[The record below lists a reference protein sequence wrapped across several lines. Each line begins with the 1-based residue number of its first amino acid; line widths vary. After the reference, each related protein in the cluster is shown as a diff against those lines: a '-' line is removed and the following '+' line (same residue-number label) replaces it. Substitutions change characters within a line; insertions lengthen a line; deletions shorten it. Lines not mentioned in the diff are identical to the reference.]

1 MKKVYFTAPLAALA
15 LFMVIYFQHRS
26 GQIARDKAKEEQ
38 VVAAREA
45 KLKAEQDARKAAM
58 ADAVRAQ
65 ELRKKE
71 RDAKAAREIVEKE
84 ARQVAVDARDKAYR
98 EQEKLSRQIERIK
111 LDLAKEKAE
120 LAKLAE
126 SQKVSEAEKA
136 FLQSFVLKAQSNVQS
151 LQALL
156 TKLNTPPPAPAVA
169 ASK

>member
-1 MKKVYFTAPLAALA
+1 
-15 LFMVIYFQHRS
+15 
-26 GQIARDKAKEEQ
+26 
-38 VVAAREA
+38 
-45 KLKAEQDARKAAM
+45 
-58 ADAVRAQ
+58 
-65 ELRKKE
+65 
-71 RDAKAAREIVEKE
+71 
-84 ARQVAVDARDKAYR
+84 VDARDKAYR